1 MNTMKIAMIGCD
13 TSHCVAFAKMLHLSD
28 DPDHLAGGRI
38 VKAFP
43 GGSHD
48 FELSVSRVDG
58 ISRELT
64 DKYGVTLV
72 PTIAE
77 AIEGVDAV
85 LLESVDG
92 RQHLEQFEICAQAG
106 KPVFIDKPLAAS
118 SSEARAIIEIAEK
131 RRVPL
136 LSASALRWA
145 DDLDHALAETELGP
159 LYGADMQGPMAFQP
173 PLPGY
178 FWYGIHAVEMLYRA
192 LGPGCQKVT
201 VRSTERDDILVGD
214 WSDGRIGTVR
224 GNRHG
229 NGFFAGTLHREKGS
243 RPLANTSNQPRSFYH
258 RLLREIL
265 QFFKTGVSPVPAGEM
280 MEVIR
285 FVEAANESRA
295 TGQTVAL

>member
-1 MNTMKIAMIGCD
+1 MKLGMIGCD
-13 TSHCVAFAKMLHLSD
+13 TSHCLAFAKMLHLSD
-28 DPDHLAGGRI
+28 DPDHLPGGQI

-43 GGSHD
+43 GGSPE
-48 FELSVSRVDG
+48 FELSASRVDG
-58 ISRELT
+58 ISRELAET
-64 DKYGVTLV
+64 YGVTLV
-72 PTIAE
+72 STIAE
-77 AIEGVDAV
+77 ALEGVDAV

-92 RQHLEQFEICAQAG
+92 RQHLEQFKMCAQAG
-106 KPVFIDKPLAAS
+106 KPVFIDKPLTVSSVDAKALVDIAAKQG
-118 SSEARAIIEIAEK
+118 IPI
-131 RRVPL
+131 

-145 DDLDHALAETELGP
+145 DDLDAALAETDGGA

-192 LGPGCQKVT
+192 LGTGCRDVT
-201 VRSTERDDILVGD
+201 VRSTERDDILVGQ
-214 WSDGRIGTVR
+214 WSGGRIGTVR

-229 NGFFAGTLHREKGS
+229 NGFFAGTLHRERGS
-243 RPLANTSNQPRSFYH
+243 RPLANASNQSKSFYH

-265 QFFKTGVSPVPAGEM
+265 QFFKTGVSPVPGDEM

-295 TGQTVAL
+295 TGRTVTL